1 MADEVADAPV
11 QQGDPTLTVDQF
23 AAKIKAKYPQYAQV
37 DNATLTDKILA
48 KYPQYSSQVNV
59 PPAKMG
65 NIPTATDLT
74 QQLNIPYTPQYADA
88 HQQAISVA
96 KTQQQLPPQQP
107 KPQKESDGIL
117 DKVSQA
123 MYLPAF
129 NQGFNE
135 LVTKPLSGGN
145 DFVDRTIDKVYTG
158 ITGEQTPSWLRKGSG
173 LDNIVKY
180 YDDAYQNRDKPKNIV
195 SDIAEGAVGTVPL
208 MASLFTGSGEAS
220 LASKAPEFISKA
232 TKLLG
237 VTGAANAYKNATD
250 NGKDYGISALEAAKG
265 ELKGNVQGLTLD
277 AQMLVGNAFGK
288 GLVDELA
295 ARGVKMTG
303 KAGDAVLHALATGTV
318 FGSTAAGSDLLQGK
332 DIDAHEAMKQFGMG
346 LMFELPA
353 VAKGLNEHLEGKNI
367 NDNAAKLATASTAIS
382 NMNAEST
389 LRTLMNTP
397 PDQLE
402 QINSLPGTHDELY
415 ASSIEQGAK
424 AYEAEDLGTKN
435 NHYANQMLL
444 KTQADV
450 KLIADKVA
458 DPESRDA
465 LVQSITDSNELPPET
480 KQDLLDKIAVL
491 TPKTENDEKIN
502 KENANAQESISNQ
515 APNESGQEVVPHEEG
530 QVLNN
535 EGGEQP
541 PLHQVDIPNES
552 EIPNVTQPSKV
563 EENKISVN
571 DVVGKPIKYHGEDAI
586 IEQDGQALIAKI
598 KDSNREYE
606 LGNADDIGDKSIKD
620 LGIEHNESVVKP
632 HENGNI
638 LVRGKEYVNNYS
650 DPKSAINYDKDGN
663 VVSVNLETKDG
674 QKRAFKGDV
683 AEDIA
688 YQIHL
693 KELNKNNETKQQ
705 FEQFIERHEPSK
717 SAIVARENEIIAE
730 KGADKNN
737 ATVSRKPAK
746 SEITTKPQNYAFQE
760 QKTGEK
766 ILQDIHKNSPEL
778 SKIGSKKEYEKH
790 IENIFPKSTISRI
803 LYHGSDEPI
812 ENFKPSEKGIYFSED
827 PDYWPD
833 KKHVYAAKV
842 NIENPEYG
850 NTSFIEKK
858 PEGKDGIVWTKKDAL
873 EFFKDDVDTATPE
886 GKEKLNRLK
895 NLKDTYEAVVFDPKQ
910 IHVLG
915 SEKDINEFKKYKNES
930 IQKQKTG
937 EVGVREP
944 SAVGEGVGGQNK
956 PKEPPQQSK
965 ESQPEEKEQEVKK
978 TILTKRAYEGEIS
991 PEVKKNLEEKGLT
1004 RKSFSQEER
1013 SNQATDFIGK
1023 FGDQAAQKSIE
1034 SGDVDGAMAA
1044 SILAQLQIKN
1054 NRAMS
1059 ELSPDSPEHE
1069 FLAKK
1074 NADLIELAERKGYL
1088 GGEFN
1093 GQLAYEYQN
1102 SELNYASMKR
1112 QVEKSTGKKLSNEQD
1127 AKIKKLSDANEDLK
1141 KQLADSE
1148 SKLIEETD
1156 KAFKAG
1162 HEADKNES
1170 KAQKAKRI
1178 ADKIRG
1184 GKLSRPGIFS
1194 SATPASVVWDGAVE
1208 VVAKSVEAGGKL
1220 ADAID
1225 EGIEHIK
1232 KSDWYK
1238 NLSNGKKKQAEGEF
1252 KSAHYETSGSTDL
1265 SDLQERFINK
1275 NDNKFTASQAKS
1287 IWTYMKENY
1296 INNGVSYRDA
1306 LSKTADDLGLSWRQV
1321 SEAITTPK
1329 TKRISDEMWK
1339 KQYNYNR
1346 YRIAAKNWIGEQ
1358 NNSRA
1363 GKFLKSVSGLF
1374 RGIAV
1379 FGHGGIFVGTHA
1391 GMNLFNPSTWRKV
1404 IPAFFNGWKFAYGSE
1419 ANYQR
1424 GMEELKNSPNYVIA
1438 QRAGLKND
1446 PDRINT
1452 EEYQKSQ
1459 KYLGKLGQAGE
1470 KGFNAIKV
1478 LRQNIFDYHFNKL
1491 NSADRQ
1497 DPEVAKSIAKII
1509 NLATGAT
1516 NLKLPD
1522 WVNEVSFAGGMEAS
1536 RWEKLTANP
1545 VKATRTAIKALVKP
1559 ESATPAEKVFAKVW
1573 SRRVGEQ
1580 LATYSTALIVNSAIQ
1595 NMINPNN
1602 PVNITDPDKHDWLQ
1616 FKLGD
1621 ISIDPTSGMRGTAQF
1636 IYQIAKIPVEEQADL
1651 RGEDRVKLLSK
1662 KIGQHAKGKLAP
1674 FYSTLAEIYSSR
1686 DFAGN
1691 VVPWSDENPP
1701 KYAHNLSYGEYIW
1714 SKAPL
1719 PVAEAAEITYKSAID
1734 NGGDPATVKDII
1746 KGILSGGVSGTTGF
1760 RVEYNDDD
1768 E

>member
-1 MADEVADAPV
+1 MDEQVTQEPPV
-11 QQGDPTLTVDQF
+11 IEQPTDGGKGEKLYNNLIGSGFTDKNLGSKDEF
-23 AAKIKAKYPQYAQV
+23 IKALQDPNK
-37 DNATLTDKILA
+37 ATKI
-48 KYPQYSSQVNV
+48 YSGLRSAGFTEKNLGSIDEFQSSFS
-59 PPAKMG
+59 PPVKMG

-74 QQLNIPYTPQYADA
+74 QQSNIPYTPKYADA
-88 HQQAISVA
+88 YQQAISVA

-107 KPQKESDGIL
+107 KPQKEGDGIL

-135 LVTKPLSGGN
+135 LVTKPLSGAN

-195 SDIAEGAVGTVPL
+195 SNIVEGGVGTVPL

-760 QKTGEK
+760 QKTGE
-766 ILQDIHKNSPEL
+766 
-778 SKIGSKKEYEKH
+778 
-790 IENIFPKSTISRI
+790 
-803 LYHGSDEPI
+803 
-812 ENFKPSEKGIYFSED
+812 
-827 PDYWPD
+827 
-833 KKHVYAAKV
+833 
-842 NIENPEYG
+842 
-850 NTSFIEKK
+850 
-858 PEGKDGIVWTKKDAL
+858 
-873 EFFKDDVDTATPE
+873 
-886 GKEKLNRLK
+886 
-895 NLKDTYEAVVFDPKQ
+895 
-910 IHVLG
+910 
-915 SEKDINEFKKYKNES
+915 
-930 IQKQKTG
+930 
-937 EVGVREP
+937 VGVREP

-1478 LRQNIFDYHFNKL
+1478 LRQNLFDYHFNKL